1 MEQLLQVCPMLILM
15 LILPPPP
22 LPLAVQVVEDDPPRL
37 TAGTFSTE
45 FEDFIATCL
54 KKEYTARP
62 NYEQLLRHS
71 FIVEHLQRNTD
82 ISEFVARI
90 LDLPDEQ
97 ASQ

>member
-1 MEQLLQVCPMLILM
+1 M
-15 LILPPPP
+15 
-22 LPLAVQVVEDDPPRL
+22 VEDDPPRL
-37 TAGTFSTE
+37 PAGSFSAE

-62 NYEQLLRHS
+62 NYEQLLRHG

-97 ASQ
+97 PSQ